1 MFDFI
6 MLTPKE
12 GALTPLLLCLQKDLA
27 DSGTYWANGRMQ
39 TVPDILVNRTKNNV
53 DALWKD
59 TLSKCGI

>member
-1 MFDFI
+1 

-12 GALTPLLLCLQKDLA
+12 GSQTPLQLCLQKDVGE
-27 DSGTYWANGRMQ
+27 SGTYWANGRAQ
-39 TVPDILVNRTKNNV
+39 TVPDVNINGKKNDI